1 MSGVIRGSGAVPGLR
16 WVCQSFSC
24 SISSNRSERSR
35 KMPSHLEHWANV
47 TPARVCSC
55 MGDWQFGQVIDSTVQ
70 RYLTAFDAL
79 ASAGPSERR
88 RNDILST

>member
-1 MSGVIRGSGAVPGLR
+1 M
-16 WVCQSFSC
+16 
-24 SISSNRSERSR
+24 
-35 KMPSHLEHWANV
+35 
-47 TPARVCSC
+47 T
-55 MGDWQFGQVIDSTVQ
+55 DWHFGQVIDSTVQ